1 MSSAG
6 DAIRLGDERPW
17 GETICGYG
25 LDRPECDQPAAW
37 HVLWL
42 KDNWTS
48 TTCDEHLAFIR
59 SRDTSDTPYEIHS
72 FGPNCGMPGTLWHH
86 PYEDEEEGYCL
97 FPAVDDASLLAEE
110 DVPASR

>member
-1 MSSAG
+1 MSNG
-6 DAIRLGDERPW
+6 EPLRLGEGRPW
-17 GETICGYG
+17 GETTCGFG
-25 LDRPECDQPAAW
+25 LERPECDRPATW

-42 KDNWTS
+42 VENWTS
-48 TTCDEHLAFIR
+48 NTCDEHLAYIR
-59 SRDTSDTPYEIHS
+59 NRDTSSTPYEVHT
-72 FGPNCGMPGTLWHH
+72 FGANCGMPGTLWHH